1 MLLHWKAGGS
11 ILRGSFPFLGSLVL
25 NSFRFII
32 LVFPSSNA
40 FLVEEEMKGPFKK
53 ISITK
58 KERKE
63 KGVSSR
69 LFSFSH

>member
-1 MLLHWKAGGS
+1 M
-11 ILRGSFPFLGSLVL
+11 L

-40 FLVEEEMKGPFKK
+40 FVVEEEMKGPFKK

-58 KERKE
+58 K
-63 KGVSSR
+63 KGKKKGFRPGFFSSVTDQ
-69 LFSFSH
+69 